1 MANDY
6 LLVLLLGGGV
16 ILFLFIIGL
25 AMKYNLL
32 KAAKTMFY
40 QPRSYNKYAEILQ
53 FTTRHNLLQAPRV
66 LIDNLHRTEKRKLR
80 QETREFLKRTDPNWD
95 NYSTL
100 GKQRAVTEEAN
111 RRLNPRHISVQFKH
125 DLKKEYDLI
134 NEQKRA
140 GGMVRIPDLW
150 REMKNAGYSR
160 AEFERELFRL
170 EKERIIEMQSASQPR
185 FIPEHDR
192 KLGIPLPQRGHL
204 NYVVFR
210 YDPRKPMR
218 R

>member
-16 ILFLFIIGL
+16 ILFLFVIGL
-25 AMKYNLL
+25 TMKYNLL

-40 QPRSYNKYAEILQ
+40 QPRSYKKFAEIFD
-53 FTTRHNLLQAPRV
+53 FTTRHNPLQAPRV
-66 LIDNLHRTEKRKLR
+66 LIDNLHRTEKRKLK
-80 QETREFLKRTDPNWD
+80 QQTREFLKRTDSNWE

-100 GKQRAVTEEAN
+100 GKQRAITEEAN
-111 RRLNPRHISVQFKH
+111 RRLNPRHISAQFEH
-125 DLKKEYDLI
+125 DLKKSYDMI
-134 NEQKRA
+134 NEQQRA

-150 REMKNAGYSR
+150 REMKGHDYSR

-170 EKERIIEMQSASQPR
+170 EKERTIEMQAASQPR
-185 FIPEHDR
+185 FIPEYDR
-192 KLGIPLPQRGHL
+192 KLGIPLPRRGHL

-210 YDPRKPMR
+210 YDPRKPTR